1 MFGGWT
7 PRVQVAR
14 STATGVVA
22 CTCQR
27 LLCLCSDRVTY
38 LQHLDKGH
46 TQVQV
51 CLVTADQ
58 TQAEEDTDGDD
69 GTEVDPAGHLNSLAS
84 IEKGGIAGKQ
94 LRRDGCE
101 GQMVGGQNDRVS

>member
-1 MFGGWT
+1 MILGDGD
-7 PRVQVAR
+7 
-14 STATGVVA
+14 G
-22 CTCQR
+22 
-27 LLCLCSDRVTY
+27 DRDVLDGAY
-38 LQHLDKGH
+38 LEHLNESN
-46 TQVQV
+46 TEVEV
-51 CLVTADQ
+51 REVTADQ

-69 GTEVDPAGHLNSLAS
+69 GTEVDPAGHLNSFAS

>member
-1 MFGGWT
+1 MILGDGD
-7 PRVQVAR
+7 
-14 STATGVVA
+14 G
-22 CTCQR
+22 
-27 LLCLCSDRVTY
+27 DRDVLDGAY
-38 LQHLDKGH
+38 LEHLNESN
-46 TQVQV
+46 TEVEV
-51 CLVTADQ
+51 REVTADQ

>member
-1 MFGGWT
+1 M
-7 PRVQVAR
+7 QV
-14 STATGVVA
+14 SIPTIDTSMILGDGDG
-22 CTCQR
+22 
-27 LLCLCSDRVTY
+27 DRDVLDGAY
-38 LQHLDKGH
+38 LEHLNESNTEVEVH
-46 TQVQV
+46 E
-51 CLVTADQ
+51 VTADQ

>member
-1 MFGGWT
+1 M
-7 PRVQVAR
+7 QV
-14 STATGVVA
+14 SIPTIDTSMILGDGDG
-22 CTCQR
+22 
-27 LLCLCSDRVTY
+27 DRDVLDGAY
-38 LQHLDKGH
+38 LEHLNESN
-46 TQVQV
+46 TEVEV
-51 CLVTADQ
+51 REVTADQ

-84 IEKGGIAGKQ
+84 IKKGGIAGKQ

>member
-1 MFGGWT
+1 MILGDGDGD
-7 PRVQVAR
+7 VLDGA
-14 STATGVVA
+14 
-22 CTCQR
+22 
-27 LLCLCSDRVTY
+27 Y
-38 LQHLDKGH
+38 LEHLNESN
-46 TQVQV
+46 TEVEV
-51 CLVTADQ
+51 REVTADQ

>member
-1 MFGGWT
+1 M
-7 PRVQVAR
+7 QV
-14 STATGVVA
+14 SIPTIDTSMILGDGDG
-22 CTCQR
+22 
-27 LLCLCSDRVTY
+27 DRDVLDGAY
-38 LQHLDKGH
+38 LEHLNESN
-46 TQVQV
+46 TEVEV
-51 CLVTADQ
+51 REVTADQ

>member
-1 MFGGWT
+1 M
-7 PRVQVAR
+7 QV
-14 STATGVVA
+14 SIPTIDTSMILGDG
-22 CTCQR
+22 
-27 LLCLCSDRVTY
+27 DRDVLDGAY
-38 LQHLDKGH
+38 LEHLNESN
-46 TQVQV
+46 TEVEV
-51 CLVTADQ
+51 REVTADQ